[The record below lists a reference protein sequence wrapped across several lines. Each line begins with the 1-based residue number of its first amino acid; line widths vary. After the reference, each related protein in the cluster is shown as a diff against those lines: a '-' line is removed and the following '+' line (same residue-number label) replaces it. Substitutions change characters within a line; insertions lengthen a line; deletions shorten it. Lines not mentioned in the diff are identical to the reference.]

1 LTPEDESLRLAH
13 RERALHMWL
22 NLVGHKVVLTLTDA
36 TVVEG
41 ILHTATPLVM
51 AKLEERNQYVL
62 KAVRVVQQPT
72 TGTAPAGS
80 TWLVAM
86 DRVVQMHVK
95 SLAKT
100 ATNGRAAFTDTEI
113 SGAMAGSSAKDLQ
126 EAGSAWTT
134 APKAGGAALN
144 SRAEALGGGTPAA
157 VETKVGLAGSI
168 GQWDQFKA
176 NETLFN
182 VKGSYDE
189 NLYTTELDKTALS
202 AAAKAK
208 AARLAKEIEG
218 TASTNWHV
226 AEERGQKVQGDFDE
240 EDLYSGVL
248 KTSAVPAAAAAAPGM
263 SYAKVAKSSAE
274 EKQEVL
280 ETAVAAVKIEADA
293 KVEDTPVVTPPPVET
308 VAKVETKKEEKPAA
322 APEEKK
328 DAPKSTKL
336 SANAKSFSLNFNA
349 KSFTPTFES
358 APAAEVPPVP
368 LVDPNTGMP
377 LAHVPPGGAA
387 YMQQPQQ
394 GKLVWKM
401 PFSRTQLFL
410 VVWRLTDN
418 FRSYFVVEQ
427 E

>member
-51 AKLEERNQYVL
+51 AKVEERNQYVL

-113 SGAMAGSSAKDLQ
+113 SGATAGSSAKDLQ

-248 KTSAVPAAAAAAPGM
+248 KTSAVKAAAAPGM

-274 EKQEVL
+274 EKQEAL

-293 KVEDTPVVTPPPVET
+293 KVEDTPVVTPPPVKT
-308 VAKVETKKEEKPAA
+308 VAKVETKKEEK
-322 APEEKK
+322 K
-328 DAPKSTKL
+328 DAQKSTKL
-336 SANAKSFSLNFNA
+336 NANAKSFSLNFNA

-368 LVDPNTGMP
+368 LVDPNTGMH

-401 PFSRTQLFL
+401 PFFL
-410 VVWRLTDN
+410 RAAFSPRLET
-418 FRSYFVVEQ
+418 Y
-427 E
+427 